1 MNWSDY
7 FTYDGLNLI
16 RIYDE
21 SKPKAWNSR
30 FAGKVAG
37 SPHTTGY
44 VKITCNYKYYLAH
57 RIIWEMHNGKIPK
70 GMEVDHIN
78 HIKNDNRIENL
89 SLVSRSV
96 NSKNLKKDKRNKSG
110 FTGVVIDNRT
120 KMWVAQIQVKGE
132 RIVLYYGQ
140 SFDEAVKARKAANI
154 KYSFHKNH
162 GA

>member
-16 RIYDE
+16 RSYDE

-89 SLVSRSV
+89 RLVSRSV
-96 NSKNLKKDKRNKSG
+96 NSRNLKKDKRNKSG
-110 FTGVVIDNRT
+110 FTGVHFDKRSGKWI
-120 KMWVAQIQVKGE
+120 AQVQLNGKLVCLYCGDSFNEAINE
-132 RIVLYYGQ
+132 R
-140 SFDEAVKARKAANI
+140 KKANI
-154 KYSFHKNH
+154 YYNFHENH